1 MKNILVVDN
10 DENIT
15 KTIHAALSTNKNY
28 QVDVVFSGQEAL
40 EAMKTGGVKYDIVLL
55 DLMMPKMS
63 GIDVCQEMIKD
74 KELKKI
80 PVLIVS
86 ALPVSSESFQESQGK
101 FNELEVIKDVL
112 EKPFEVKDLFDK
124 TKKILGE

>member
-15 KTIHAALSTNKNY
+15 KTIKAALSTNKNY
-28 QVDVVFSGQEAL
+28 KVDVVYSGQEGL
-40 EAMKTGGVKYDIVLL
+40 EKLRKGDKKYDIVLL

-63 GIDVCQEMIKD
+63 GIEVCQEMNND
-74 KELKKI
+74 KKFKKI

-86 ALPVSSESFQESQGK
+86 ALPVNSESFQESQGK
-101 FNELEVIKDVL
+101 FNELEVVKDVL

-124 TKKILGE
+124 TKKILGK

>member
-15 KTIHAALSTNKNY
+15 KTIEAALATNKNY
-28 QVDVVFSGQEAL
+28 NVDVVYSGMEGL
-40 EAMKTGGVKYDIVLL
+40 EKMRKGDKKYDIVLL

-63 GIDVCQEMIKD
+63 GVEVCQEMNKD
-74 KELKKI
+74 EELKKI

-86 ALPVSSESFQESQGK
+86 ALPVNSESFQESQGK
-101 FNELEVIKDVL
+101 FNELDVVKDVL
-112 EKPFEVKDLFDK
+112 EKPFEVKDLFEK

>member
-28 QVDVVFSGQEAL
+28 QVDVVFSGQESL

>member
-15 KTIHAALSTNKNY
+15 KTIDAALSTNKNY
-28 QVDVVFSGQEAL
+28 KVDVVYSGQEAL
-40 EAMKTGGVKYDIVLL
+40 DKMREGKKEYDIVLL

-63 GIDVCQEMIKD
+63 GIEVCEEMIEDD
-74 KELKKI
+74 KLKNV

-86 ALPVSSESFQESQGK
+86 ALPVNSESFQESQGK
-101 FNELEVIKDVL
+101 FDELDVVKDVL
-112 EKPFEVKDLFDK
+112 EKPFEVKDLFAK
-124 TKKILGE
+124 TKNILGE

>member
-15 KTIHAALSTNKNY
+15 KTIKAALTTNKNY
-28 QVDVVFSGQEAL
+28 KVDVVYSGSEGL
-40 EAMKTGGVKYDIVLL
+40 EELRKGDKKYDMVLL

-63 GIDVCQEMIKD
+63 GIEVCQEMNKD

-86 ALPVSSESFQESQGK
+86 ALPVNSESFQESQGK
-101 FNELEVIKDVL
+101 FNELEVVKDVL
-112 EKPFEVKDLFDK
+112 EKPFEVKDLFQK
-124 TKKILGE
+124 TKNILGE

>member
-15 KTIHAALSTNKNY
+15 KTIDAALSTNKNY
-28 QVDVVFSGQEAL
+28 KVEVVYSGEEAL
-40 EAMKTGGVKYDIVLL
+40 EKMRKGKKKYDAVLL

-63 GIDVCQEMIKD
+63 GVEVCQEMVKD
-74 KELKKI
+74 DKMKDI

-86 ALPVSSESFQESQGK
+86 ALPVNSESFQESQGK
-101 FNELEVIKDVL
+101 FDELEVVKDVL
-112 EKPFEVKDLFDK
+112 EKPFEVKDLFEK
-124 TKKILGE
+124 TKKIVGE